1 MALRSLFFVF
11 FFFNDTAT
19 TEIYTLSLHDALP
32 ILEGGPVGGA
42 APARRRLGARRRG
55 PIVGGAVVLAVAR
68 ADRPRPGNAARQ
80 RIEGV
85 ARLRETEARRG
96 GDARAGPAGRAGQ
109 RDGAARCQHARA
121 RGKTHFAAHSQSRGE
136 AARPGCHRA
145 RHAPHVAT
153 RRAAEEAAA
162 AAAVPGDHDR
172 LVPADG
178 RGA

>member
-1 MALRSLFFVF
+1 RW
-11 FFFNDTAT
+11 
-19 TEIYTLSLHDALP
+19 TEH
-32 ILEGGPVGGA
+32 LEGGPVGGA
-42 APARRRLGARRRG
+42 APARRRPGARRRG

-121 RGKTHFAAHSQSRGE
+121 RGDRKS
-136 AARPGCHRA
+136 
-145 RHAPHVAT
+145 T
-153 RRAAEEAAA
+153 RLNSSHLGTSY
-162 AAAVPGDHDR
+162 AVFCWYK
-172 LVPADG
+172 
-178 RGA
+178 